1 MRVLMVGKSPS
12 IALDDLRRYWGE
24 VIFARPP
31 WLKPGRYDLVIA
43 QEPTIRSGLPAYLIA
58 KQAGA
63 PFFCEV
69 HANYLEH
76 MTVTQRMLAY
86 WLLRRASLVRA
97 VNGTIERQ
105 LRRMGFRNVLRIPAI
120 YIKPELFK
128 RLKPQ
133 RERGPLVL
141 FVGRLTRQKG
151 LNLLLESFRLVAEK
165 MPEAT
170 LYLVGRG
177 EMKEWVR
184 GRLSA
189 LGLEKRTQILDWVPL
204 RELVKLYNEAAV
216 LVCTSLYEGGPRVVF
231 EAAACGTPSVS
242 TRVGIVP
249 EVFRDGVEV
258 LFVERRAEDVAAAVV
273 DLLKDADL
281 RERIG
286 EAARTRTLSLF
297 SWDEAVRRYAMAYLE
312 ALEDLRGPLRRA

>member
-1 MRVLMVGKSPS
+1 MRVLMVGKTPS

-31 WLKPGRYDLVIA
+31 RLKPGKYDLVIA
-43 QEPTIRSGLPAYLIA
+43 QEPTIRSGLPAYLMA

-69 HANYLEH
+69 HANYFEH
-76 MTVTQRMLAY
+76 MTVSQRMLAY
-86 WLLRRASLVRA
+86 WILRRADLVRA
-97 VNGTIERQ
+97 VNSTIEKQ

-128 RLKPQ
+128 RLKAQ
-133 RERGPLVL
+133 RERRPLVL
-141 FVGRLTRQKG
+141 FVGRLSKQKG
-151 LNLLLESFRLVAEK
+151 LDLLLESFRLIADR

-170 LYLVGRG
+170 LCIVGRG
-177 EMKEWVR
+177 EMKGWVR
-184 GRLSA
+184 GMLSS
-189 LGLEKRTQILDWVPL
+189 LGLERRVQVLNWVPQH
-204 RELVKLYNEAAV
+204 ELVRLYNDAAV

-231 EAAACGTPSVS
+231 EAAACGTPAVS

-258 LFVERRAEDVAAAVV
+258 LFVERRAEDVAAAVIE
-273 DLLKDADL
+273 LLRDADL
-281 RERIG
+281 RERLG
-286 EAARTRTLSLF
+286 EAARMRTLSLF

-312 ALEDLRGPLRRA
+312 ALADLRGPRRRA

>member
-31 WLKPGRYDLVIA
+31 WLRPGKYDLVIA

-69 HANYLEH
+69 HGNYLGH

-86 WLLRRASLVRA
+86 WILRRANLVRA

-128 RLKPQ
+128 LLKPQ

-141 FVGRLTRQKG
+141 FVGRLSKEKG
-151 LNLLLESFRLVAEK
+151 LDLLLESFRLVAEK

-170 LYLVGRG
+170 LYIVGRG

-189 LGLEKRTQILDWVPL
+189 LGLEKRTQILDWVPQ
-204 RELVKLYNEAAV
+204 RDLVRLYNEAAV

-258 LFVERRAEDVAAAVV
+258 LFVERRAEDVAVAVV

-286 EAARTRTLSLF
+286 EAARKRTLSLF
-297 SWDEAVRRYAMAYLE
+297 SWDEAVKRYAMAYLE